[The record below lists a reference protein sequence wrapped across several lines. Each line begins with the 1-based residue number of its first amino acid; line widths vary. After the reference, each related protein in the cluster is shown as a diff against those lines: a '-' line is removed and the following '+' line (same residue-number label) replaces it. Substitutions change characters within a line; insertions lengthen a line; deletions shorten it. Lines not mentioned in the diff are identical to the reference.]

1 MLACFLDKCYN
12 RSNSGL
18 VHDRME
24 SMAEIT
30 AKEELTMPLWAQIL
44 IVVLILVIIAVVALY
59 FYGSKLQR
67 RQVEQEEM
75 MEQMEQTVSILVIDK
90 KIMPIQEAALPPQV
104 LEQTPWYMKRAK
116 VQVVQAKIGKNI
128 MVLMAENAAFEVL
141 PVKSEAKVV
150 ISGMYIREVKSVRG
164 QTIQKPEKKKKFWDR
179 FKKNK

>member
-1 MLACFLDKCYN
+1 
-12 RSNSGL
+12 
-18 VHDRME
+18 
-24 SMAEIT
+24 
-30 AKEELTMPLWAQIL
+30 MPLWAQIL

-90 KIMPIQEAALPPQV
+90 KIMPLKEAALPPQV

-116 VQVVQAKIGKNI
+116 VPVVKAKIGKNI
-128 MVLMAENAAFEVL
+128 MVLMAENKAFEVL
-141 PVKSEAKVV
+141 PVKAEAKVV

-164 QTIQKPEKKKKFWDR
+164 QTIQKPVQKKKFWDR